1 MEERIKSCLEN
12 IKGVWY
18 IMKKMKVEL
27 ILACVMAMSVLMGG
41 CGGAEATEASAVEES
56 NEVEA
61 VVEAIPAKPVQE
73 IYEEIAQA
81 VELQSP
87 VPMTDSFISN
97 YYGINPEK
105 LEEYVFVM
113 SEEATSA
120 ETVAIMKV
128 KEEGDVESIKA
139 ALQVLVDEKRGEM
152 EDYLPE
158 QFEIVDKSSVKTK
171 GNYVY
176 LVISGQADAI
186 TKIIENGI

>member
-1 MEERIKSCLEN
+1 
-12 IKGVWY
+12 
-18 IMKKMKVEL
+18 MKKIKVEL
-27 ILACVMAMSVLMGG
+27 ILACGMAMSLLMAG
-41 CGGAEATEASAVEES
+41 CGGAAATEASAEAAAIEES

-73 IYEEIAQA
+73 IYEEIAQS
-81 VELQSP
+81 VELHSP
-87 VPMTDSFISN
+87 VSMADSFISN
-97 YYGINPEK
+97 YYGINPDK

-128 KEEGDVESIKA
+128 KEEGDVENIKA

-152 EDYLPE
+152 EDYLPD
-158 QFEIVDKSSVKTK
+158 QFEIVDKSEVKAK

-176 LVISGQADAI
+176 LVISEQADAI

>member
-1 MEERIKSCLEN
+1 
-12 IKGVWY
+12 
-18 IMKKMKVEL
+18 MKKMKVQS
-27 ILACVMAMSVLMGG
+27 ILACMTAVAVLMGG
-41 CGGAEATEASAVEES
+41 CGKEAAAEAAVAEG
-56 NEVEA
+56 NKEVEA
-61 VVEAIPAKPVQE
+61 VVEEIPAKPVQE
-73 IYEEIAQA
+73 IYEEIAQG
-81 VELQSP
+81 VELHSP
-87 VPMTDSFISN
+87 VPMADSFISN
-97 YYGINPEK
+97 YYGINPDK

-152 EDYLPE
+152 EDYLPD
-158 QFEIVDKSSVKTK
+158 QFEIVDKSEVKTK

-176 LVISGQADAI
+176 LVISEQADAI

>member
-1 MEERIKSCLEN
+1 
-12 IKGVWY
+12 
-18 IMKKMKVEL
+18 MKKMKVQS
-27 ILACVMAMSVLMGG
+27 ILACMTAVAVLMGG
-41 CGGAEATEASAVEES
+41 CGKEAAAEAAVAEV
-56 NEVEA
+56 NKEVEA
-61 VVEAIPAKPVQE
+61 VVEEIPAKPVQE
-73 IYEEIAQA
+73 IYEEIAQG
-81 VELQSP
+81 VELHSP
-87 VPMTDSFISN
+87 VPMADSFISN
-97 YYGINPEK
+97 YYGINPAK

-152 EDYLPE
+152 EDYLPD
-158 QFEIVDKSSVKTK
+158 QFEIVDKSEVKTK

-176 LVISGQADAI
+176 LVISEQADAI